1 MKIMTCIMT
10 HIKQHKQFCDLYNR
24 GMPDCS
30 LIKNGIFIG
39 NAYSVIGNYA
49 TKEDSFLEEL
59 NIKVVISALTE
70 EEYDDYMIAKEDF
83 PNIDWHRLV
92 IDDDESE
99 RISDHFF
106 KVHSIIS
113 KAVTD
118 NKNIIV
124 HCAAGMSRSASLV
137 IAYLMIENR
146 WSYEETYNFVK
157 NKRPIVDPNIGFVKQ
172 LKGLEF
178 KLKSYTKLE

>member
-1 MKIMTCIMT
+1 MMRI
-10 HIKQHKQFCDLYNR
+10 QHKQISKRIYR

-39 NAYSVIGNYA
+39 NAYSVIGNYI
-49 TKEDSFLEEL
+49 TKEADFLEEL

-70 EEYDDYMIAKEDF
+70 EEYEDYMIAKEDF
-83 PNIDWHRLV
+83 PNIDWHRIV
-92 IDDDESE
+92 IDDDEQE
-99 RISDHFF
+99 RISEHFF

-113 KAVTD
+113 QAITD

-146 WSYEETYNFVK
+146 WSYEETFNFVK
-157 NKRPIVDPNIGFVKQ
+157 NKRPIIQPNIGFVKQ
-172 LKGLEF
+172 LKSLEY
-178 KLKSYTKLE
+178 KLKHYGTLNKNMA